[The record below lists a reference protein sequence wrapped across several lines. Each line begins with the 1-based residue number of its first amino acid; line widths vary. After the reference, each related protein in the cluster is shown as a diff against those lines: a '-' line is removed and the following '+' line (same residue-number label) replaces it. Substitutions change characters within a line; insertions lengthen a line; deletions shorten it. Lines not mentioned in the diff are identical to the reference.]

1 MAKKTSLILGIVF
14 LLLGIAGFL
23 MPHALGTHLSPTHN
37 IIHFISGAAAVY
49 YGVSNDAFAR
59 RFCLAFGTVYFLLG
73 VLGFAL
79 GKPSAP
85 TVPVTAPQAH
95 EDQHLWRLLPETLE
109 LGEHDH
115 TLHIVVGSIF
125 LAAGLLPLG
134 RRATAAR
141 PREVSA

>member
-49 YGVSNDAFAR
+49 YGLSNDAFAR
-59 RFCLAFGTVYFLLG
+59 RFCVLFGGIYFLLG

-79 GKPSAP
+79 GTPSAP
-85 TVPVTAPQAH
+85 TVPVTGPQAN
-95 EDQHLWRLLPETLE
+95 EDEHLWRLLPETLE
-109 LGEHDH
+109 LGDRDH
-115 TLHIVVGSIF
+115 TLHIVVGSVF
-125 LAAGLLPLG
+125 LAAGLLPLKS
-134 RRATAAR
+134 RKAVAR